1 LRLSGGN
8 GRQFGVRA
16 LSTWFR
22 VWQHSMMQIERQNNA
37 LNFVGDGKIVLVFGG
52 VLGIGRN

>member
-1 LRLSGGN
+1 
-8 GRQFGVRA
+8 
-16 LSTWFR
+16 
-22 VWQHSMMQIERQNNA
+22 MMQIERQNSA